1 MDLVTYDGRESRLRG
16 HARESSPTM
25 VERRS
30 EEAVY
35 RRGRQGI
42 ELTSR
47 GGGGRRHF
55 EHRANAIVPSR
66 CRCAVQIMTR
76 AEVEAIMGMEPGYYA
91 PCQRPRVW
99 GQMIQRLTTEFK

>member
-1 MDLVTYDGRESRLRG
+1 
-16 HARESSPTM
+16 M
-25 VERRS
+25 VERRG

-35 RRGRQGI
+35 RGGRQVI
-42 ELTSR
+42 ELPVR
-47 GGGGRRHF
+47 GGGGWRQF
-55 EHRANAIVPSR
+55 EHRADAIVPSR